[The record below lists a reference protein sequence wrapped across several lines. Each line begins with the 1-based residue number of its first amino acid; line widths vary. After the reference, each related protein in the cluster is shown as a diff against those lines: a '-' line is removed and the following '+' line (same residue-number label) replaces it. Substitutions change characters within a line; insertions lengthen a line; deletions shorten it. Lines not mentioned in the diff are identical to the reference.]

1 METPLVFAAAVLMA
15 VLAIVIVKARFDR
28 AQYQILADK
37 SALEER
43 LRNKEAALEQEKLIN
58 SQSMQEI
65 MQLRAQLEQEQQR
78 RAVAEE
84 KNEQIPALK
93 TEITRLLEEGGN
105 LSERNASLQTRIAE
119 LEARLASEQK
129 AMQEKMELLNQA
141 QTKLSDAFRA
151 LSAEA
156 LQQNNQSFLD
166 LARTTLEKYQQG
178 AQGDL
183 EMRQKAIAQLIEPLR
198 ESLQKVDEQIRTI
211 EKERNT
217 AYGSLTE
224 QLKALASTQN
234 QLQSETSNLVK
245 ALRTPN
251 VRGRWGEI
259 QLKRVV
265 EIAGM
270 VEYCDFTQQESVST
284 EEGRLRP
291 DMLIHLPNN
300 KLVVVDSKTP
310 LQAYLESLEAPDE
323 ELRKAKLADH
333 ARQIR
338 SHITQLASKNYWNQ
352 FKEAPEF
359 AVLFLPG
366 EVFFSAALEQDPALI
381 EFGAE
386 QRVIIATP
394 TTLIALLRAVAYGWK
409 EEMIAENAEKISELG
424 KTLYD
429 RIKVMTDHFQ
439 EMRKGLEKAVD
450 AYNKAVGSYESRVL
464 VAARRFKELGA
475 SSSADIDI
483 LSEVEKSPRS
493 LNIAA
498 VAQEGT
504 LAEAA
509 LSQDEPGEVDKES
522 EN

>member
-1 METPLVFAAAVLMA
+1 MESPLVLVGVVLLA
-15 VLAIVIVKARFDR
+15 VLAIVLVKARFDR
-28 AQYQILADK
+28 TQYQIIAEK

-43 LRNKEAALEQEKLIN
+43 LQHKEAALEQERLNN
-58 SQSMQEI
+58 SQLTQEI
-65 MQLRAQLEQEQQR
+65 MQLRSQLEQEQQR

-93 TEITRLLEEGGN
+93 IEVERLLEEGGN
-105 LSERNASLQTRIAE
+105 LKERNSVLQSRIAE
-119 LEARLASEQK
+119 LETRLAAEQK

-141 QTKLSDAFRA
+141 QNKLSDAFRA

-183 EMRQKAIAQLIEPLR
+183 EMRQKAIAQMIEPLR

-270 VEYCDFTQQESVST
+270 VEYCDFTQQESVTT

-310 LQAYLESLEAPDE
+310 LQAYLEALEAADE
-323 ELRKAKLADH
+323 EQRKAKLAEH

-338 SHITQLASKNYWNQ
+338 SHISQLASKSYWNQ
-352 FKEAPEF
+352 FKAAPEF

-366 EVFFSAALEQDPALI
+366 EAFFSAALEQDPALI
-381 EFGAE
+381 EYGAE
-386 QRVIIATP
+386 QRVILATP
-394 TTLIALLRAVAYGWK
+394 TTLIALLRAVAYGWR
-409 EEMIAENAEKISELG
+409 EEMIAENAERISELG

-475 SSSADIDI
+475 SSSADIDS
-483 LSEVEKSPRS
+483 LSEVEKSPRR
-493 LNIAA
+493 LNAA
-498 VAQEGT
+498 ALAQEET

-509 LSQDEPGEVDKES
+509 AAQDDQ
-522 EN
+522 